1 MGACLDTPGSR
12 LTGASGDRGD
22 HPPLHHGP
30 RLAHQQP
37 VQSFKRNCW
46 AYWDPM
52 NLAWGQFPW
61 SVDNHHTAEQ
71 SQGLD
76 LCQYFTARCLDLS
89 CQQHLL
95 PHHPE
100 QYSAGS
106 TMCIAGSFWR
116 FLHSLWQVLEIQTLY
131 CIYLLH

>member
-1 MGACLDTPGSR
+1 
-12 LTGASGDRGD
+12 
-22 HPPLHHGP
+22 
-30 RLAHQQP
+30 
-37 VQSFKRNCW
+37 
-46 AYWDPM
+46 M

-61 SVDNHHTAEQ
+61 TVDNHHAAEQ

-76 LCQYFTARCLDLS
+76 LCQYFTARCPDLS

-100 QYSAGS
+100 QYPAGS

-116 FLHSLWQVLEIQTLY
+116 FLHLLWQVLEIQTLY
-131 CIYLLH
+131 CIYLLHQSQVRITDEHRASAVFVISVLVQTTGPQKTEH